1 MPRGTEVASFATY
14 PQAQHAVD
22 SLSDDGFPVQHLAII
37 GTDLRQVEHITGRR
51 SWGRTIASGAGS
63 GLWIG
68 LFFAA
73 MMMLLGPSTNGG
85 VTVGAAVF
93 MGVVWGIFF
102 QVVSYALTRGKRD
115 FTSYSQVVASRYS
128 ILASA
133 HVSEAAQALA
143 AAPGNLTPGGE
154 AARRAEER
162 RATRAEARGGEP
174 TAFGSRPDERPRFG
188 VRLPEGEDPA
198 RYMVGGGSPQG
209 TAGGAGDTGCAG
221 DGDDGGV
228 TSGPTGPAAGAGA
241 PSSDD
246 RPDGEGVTTP
256 SRDE

>member
-1 MPRGTEVASFATY
+1 MPRGTEIASFATY
-14 PQAQHAVD
+14 PEAQHAVD

-51 SWGRTIASGAGS
+51 SWGRTIAAGAGS

-68 LFFAA
+68 IFFAA
-73 MMMLLGPSTNGG
+73 MMMLFSPSANGG
-85 VTVGAAVF
+85 VTMGAAVF

-162 RATRAEARGGEP
+162 RAARAEARGGEP

-198 RYMVGGGSPQG
+198 RYTAGGGSPQDSVDSG
-209 TAGGAGDTGCAG
+209 SPGGHADDGAGAPGA
-221 DGDDGGV
+221 
-228 TSGPTGPAAGAGA
+228 TGPAAGAGA

-246 RPDGEGVTTP
+246 RPDAEGSMTL